1 MRAPSLRQ
9 SGPLPFAKK
18 TRHAGFWYC
27 VLAGHRACFRFL
39 DCAHTSRRDMTGLV
53 AGSGPRR
60 PVVAISPYLWRK
72 LVQKTASARWSGG
85 IKDGKGYISTQTGV
99 LKDAPYGFAS
109 RFEEGP
115 GTNPEELVGAAH
127 SGCFTM
133 ALSLQLTEAGLKAE
147 SIETKSTVTLEKDGG
162 GFSITACHL
171 DVKAKVPGTDKA
183 TFEKLAN
190 AAKEGCPVSKLFAG
204 NAKITLN
211 TEFVS

>member
-1 MRAPSLRQ
+1 MPAVLSGILCASLIPMARQ
-9 SGPLPFAKK
+9 SRLALISWLGGRILAAAVQRGKS
-18 TRHAGFWYC
+18 TLTFW
-27 VLAGHRACFRFL
+27 R
-39 DCAHTSRRDMTGLV
+39 T
-53 AGSGPRR
+53 
-60 PVVAISPYLWRK
+60 
-72 LVQKTASARWSGG
+72 LVQKTASAKWSGG

-99 LKDAPYGFAS
+99 LKDAPYGFAA

-115 GTNPEELVGAAH
+115 GTNPEELIGAAH

-133 ALSLQLTEAGLKAE
+133 ALSLQLTQAGLTAE
-147 SIETKSTVTLEKDGG
+147 SIETKSTVTLDKDGE

-211 TEFVS
+211 TEFVE